1 MEFLLLLKYIFSD
14 TFAGYWLWLLVICG
28 NAFYGLIYVYFI
40 GLNYTIAYTHLL
52 PSSVSVQ
59 HRVA

>member
-28 NAFYGLIYVYFI
+28 NAFYGLIYVY
-40 GLNYTIAYTHLL
+40 LL
-52 PSSVSVQ
+52 D
-59 HRVA
+59 